1 MPTLPWFARG
11 DLGKCARKRGG
22 VWYWCYGVL
31 KTRLLWSVAERPV
44 CARGNRPT
52 ERWNEQSRQWR
63 FQEYALLLVLRQEP
77 ARGAQAH
84 RRPDR
89 FHLRRMRRIVHGHH
103 PSKFDLFRVKC
114 FIILRRRAANRVMVR
129 IHRLDQHHT
138 NKNYG
143 EKIQRLIMRS
153 NEEDISYGAV
163 SWQGWLDLGRVPCG
177 QHGH

>member
-31 KTRLLWSVAERPV
+31 KTRLLWSVAERAV

-52 ERWNEQSRQWR
+52 ERWNEQSRQRR

-89 FHLRRMRRIVHGHH
+89 FYLRRVRRVVHGHH
-103 PSKFDLFRVKC
+103 PRGEQ
-114 FIILRRRAANRVMVR
+114 ILAGEVARRHPDAARDPQGARRLRHWPGLRQESALGGSPQPLQAAQSPEQAQRRR
-129 IHRLDQHHT
+129 T
-138 NKNYG
+138 G
-143 EKIQRLIMRS
+143 EV
-153 NEEDISYGAV
+153 EY
-163 SWQGWLDLGRVPCG
+163 
-177 QHGH
+177 

>member
-44 CARGNRPT
+44 CARGSRPT

-103 PSKFDLFRVKC
+103 PRGEQ
-114 FIILRRRAANRVMVR
+114 ILAGEVARRYSDSQGDSQSSR
-129 IHRLDQHHT
+129 RLRD
-138 NKNYG
+138 
-143 EKIQRLIMRS
+143 RS
-153 NEEDISYGAV
+153 GSCQEGA
-163 SWQGWLDLGRVPCG
+163 LGRGP
-177 QHGH
+177 QSLQAT